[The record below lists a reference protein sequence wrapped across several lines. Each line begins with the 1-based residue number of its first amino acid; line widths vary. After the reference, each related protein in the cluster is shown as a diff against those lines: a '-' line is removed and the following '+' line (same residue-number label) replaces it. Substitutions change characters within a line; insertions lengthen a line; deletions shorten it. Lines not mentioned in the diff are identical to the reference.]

1 MILENELFVYL
12 LTKSGYANLIWK
24 SVNFL
29 PGHQAKKKPLSGF
42 LSARKKKTPE
52 SGCSL
57 LDVYIFLF
65 GFSNLS
71 YIDIILFNSSFLSRH
86 QEI

>member
-29 PGHQAKKKPLSGF
+29 HVPSGKKK
-42 LSARKKKTPE
+42 ATE
-52 SGCSL
+52 W
-57 LDVYIFLF
+57 LF
-65 GFSNLS
+65 
-71 YIDIILFNSSFLSRH
+71 IC
-86 QEI
+86 